1 MRGKLAVINTG
12 CAVLQ
17 ELVGIAC
24 AFILPR
30 LVLQAFGSTYN
41 GILSS
46 ITQFL
51 GCAVLLRAGIG
62 GATRAALYGP
72 LARNDLPRINA
83 LMSATVRY
91 MRKVAVLLGLM
102 ILAFACL
109 YPFLVMD
116 EFGWFFSFSLF
127 LIIGISTFA
136 ETLFGISNLIV
147 LQANQQLYVP
157 SLARIVSTILNTILS
172 VILIKLGCS
181 IHVVKL
187 GSAAAF
193 CLEPLA
199 LHWYVRHRYRL
210 DTAVAP
216 DNGAIR
222 QRWDAFFHQI
232 AAFAM
237 GNTGIIVLTAMVSMS
252 EVSVYSVYNLIATG
266 IRKLVLNFTNGL
278 EAAFGNM
285 MAADGEDVLRT
296 NFRLM
301 QFIVISVAVVV
312 YSTAFLL
319 ILDFVSLY
327 VRGITDADY
336 HRPVFAAVL
345 LSAEFFQCVRQPC
358 QILVQAGGHYR
369 RTRNGAIAEPIL
381 NIAVSVAA
389 VAAFGLVGVVL
400 GALVATV
407 FRTFQFA
414 WFISRHVLS
423 GVLHSLLCD
432 LVLAVADFSLIVLAC
447 RCFASHVP
455 TSYVQWAFHAMIVSS
470 VSAGTVL
477 ATGLVFHRREC
488 IGLWKKLV
496 RIVHPGKRECAA

>member
-1 MRGKLAVINTG
+1 MRGERAVLNTA

-30 LVLQAFGSTYN
+30 LVLEAFGSTYN

-83 LMSATVRY
+83 LMSATERY
-91 MRKVAVLLGLM
+91 MRKVALLLGLM
-102 ILAFACL
+102 IVSFACL
-109 YPFLVMD
+109 YPFLVLD
-116 EFGWFFSFSLF
+116 EFGWLFSFSLF

-136 ETLFGISNLIV
+136 ETLFGISNLIF

-157 SLARIVSTILNTILS
+157 SLARIASTLLNTALS
-172 VILIKLGCS
+172 VVLIKLGCS

-193 CLEPLA
+193 CLEPFA
-199 LHWYVRHRYRL
+199 LRFYVRRFYRL
-210 DTAVAP
+210 DTSVAP

-222 QRWDAFFHQI
+222 QRWDAFFHQV
-232 AAFAM
+232 AGFAM
-237 GNTGIIVLTAMVSMS
+237 GNTGIIVLTALVPMS

-285 MAADGEDVLRT
+285 MASNEDHVLRT

-301 QFIVISVAVVV
+301 QFIVMSVAVIV
-312 YSTAFLL
+312 YSTSFLV
-319 ILDFVSLY
+319 ILDFVALY

-336 HRPVFAAVL
+336 HRPLFAAVL
-345 LSAEFFQCVRQPC
+345 LAEEFFQCVRQPC
-358 QILVQAGGHYR
+358 QVLVQAGGHYR

-381 NIAVSVAA
+381 NVVVSVVA
-389 VAAFGLVGVVL
+389 VVKFGLVGVVL

-414 WFISRHVLS
+414 WFVSRHVLS
-423 GVLHSLLCD
+423 GALRSLVGD
-432 LVLAVADFSLIVLAC
+432 LLLAAADFALIC
-447 RCFASHVP
+447 WIGRSFALTVP
-455 TSYVQWAFHAMIVSS
+455 TSYVQWGFHAMIVCA
-470 VSAGTVL
+470 VAVGTVL
-477 ATGLVFHRREC
+477 ATGLLFHRREC
-488 IGLWKKLV
+488 IGLWKKLA
-496 RIVHPGKRECAA
+496 RIVRPGKRECAS

>member
-1 MRGKLAVINTG
+1 MRAERAVLNTA
-12 CAVLQ
+12 CALLQ

-41 GILSS
+41 GIMSS

-72 LARNDLPRINA
+72 LARNDQPHINA
-83 LMSATVRY
+83 LMSATERY
-91 MRKVAVLLGLM
+91 MRKVALLLGLM
-102 ILAFACL
+102 ILSFACL
-109 YPFLVMD
+109 YPFLVLD
-116 EFGWFFSFSLF
+116 EFAWLFSFSLF

-136 ETLFGISNLIV
+136 ETLFGISNLIF
-147 LQANQQLYVP
+147 LQANQQLYIP
-157 SLARIVSTILNTILS
+157 SLARIVSTLLNTVLS

-187 GSAAAF
+187 GSAVAF
-193 CLEPLA
+193 CMEPLA
-199 LHWYVRHRYRL
+199 LRLYVRHFYRL
-210 DTAVAP
+210 DTSVAP
-216 DNGAIR
+216 DDGAIR
-222 QRWDAFFHQI
+222 QRWDAFFHQL

-237 GNTGIIVLTAMVSMS
+237 GNTGIIVLTALVPMS
-252 EVSVYSVYNLIATG
+252 EVSVYSVYNLVATG

-285 MAADGEDVLRT
+285 MATNEDNVLRT

-301 QFIVISVAVVV
+301 QFVVMSVAVIV
-312 YSTAFLL
+312 YSTSFLV
-319 ILDFVSLY
+319 ILDFVALY

-336 HRPVFAAVL
+336 HRPLFAAVL
-345 LSAEFFQCVRQPC
+345 IAAEFFQCVRQPC
-358 QILVQAGGHYR
+358 QVLVQAGGHYR

-381 NIAVSVAA
+381 NIVVSVAA
-389 VAAFGLVGVVL
+389 VVKFGLVGVVL

-414 WFISRHVLS
+414 WFVSRHVLS
-423 GVLHSLLCD
+423 GTLRSLLGD
-432 LVLAVADFSLIVLAC
+432 LLLAAADFSLIVLVC
-447 RCFASHVP
+447 RSFLASG
-455 TSYVQWAFHAMIVSS
+455 TSSYGQWIGHAMLVSS
-470 VSAGTVL
+470 VAAGTVL
-477 ATGLVFHRREC
+477 ATGFIFHRREC
-488 IGLWKKLV
+488 FGLWKKLV
-496 RIVHPGKRECAA
+496 RIVRPGKRECAA